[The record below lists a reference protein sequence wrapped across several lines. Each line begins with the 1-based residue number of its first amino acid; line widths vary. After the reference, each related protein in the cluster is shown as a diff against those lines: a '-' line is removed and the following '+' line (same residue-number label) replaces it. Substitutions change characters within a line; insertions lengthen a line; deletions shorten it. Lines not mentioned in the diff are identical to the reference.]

1 MAVLS
6 PFVWQWAA
14 RQGHGVW
21 WLAAAALSLVVL
33 LAGAR
38 GAWLALALVL
48 AGSVWIEFGGRKRL
62 LLATIA
68 LVLAALALAWLGSAR
83 FGQRIERTAAVLSG
97 DSEGLDVALS
107 YRLPIWRAAGRMIA
121 AHPPN
126 GTGRSGEARVGK
138 GGV

>member
-1 MAVLS
+1 MRISDWSSDVCS
-6 PFVWQWAA
+6 
-14 RQGHGVW
+14 
-21 WLAAAALSLVVL
+21 SD
-33 LAGAR
+33 
-38 GAWLALALVL
+38 LALVL

-107 YRLPIWRAAGRMIA
+107 YRLPIWRAAGRMSA
-121 AHPPN
+121 AHPLN
-126 GTGRSGEARVGK
+126 EIGRASCRERVCQY
-138 GGV
+138 V